1 MLGIEDG
8 VRGDGELPVVRAC
21 ALGVEDGVRGE
32 APVVRTPALEEKI
45 AIIGLQTMDF
55 VVI

>member
-32 APVVRTPALEEKI
+32 APVVRTPHWRRMGFI
-45 AIIGLQTMDF
+45 VIGLR
-55 VVI
+55 